1 MASKEILKWLLAR
14 VPPSG
19 QFFSLNFLR
28 VTWADLKYLS
38 AVIPIAAYAFVGIE
52 IISAAA
58 IEVIEPRNNLPTPA
72 NYIAPLVGLIYIF
85 LLLMFCLNIHWKDSG
100 LPPFYGLSSA
110 QRQNALQRKDSN
122 FVPASS
128 PTTHSVMVLAVQ
140 QAGMKDLA
148 GFLMGALIFAAY
160 NTAMTALYVASRTLH
175 GLTRGMDVNSE
186 FQVKRWIAHLGVTN
200 GQRVPSVALVASAI
214 AFGSWLPALHFARAR
229 PTIGDVSL
237 P

>member
-1 MASKEILKWLLAR
+1 MASKEIPRWLLAR

-28 VTWADLKYLS
+28 VTLADLTYLS

-58 IEVIEPRNNLPTPA
+58 IEVKKPQNNLPTPA
-72 NYIAPLVGLIYIF
+72 NYIAPVVGLIYIL
-85 LLLMFCLNIHWKDSG
+85 LLLMFCLNIHWEDPG
-100 LPPFYGLSSA
+100 LPPFYGISSA
-110 QRQNALQRKDSN
+110 HRQNALQRKDPN
-122 FVPASS
+122 AVPASI
-128 PTTHSVMVLAVQ
+128 PATPSVMVLAVQ
-140 QAGMKDLA
+140 HAGMKKLA

-175 GLTRGMDVNSE
+175 GLTRGMDYNSE
-186 FQVKRWIAHLGVTN
+186 FRVKRWIAYLGVTN

-229 PTIGDVSL
+229 PTIGDVDF